1 MPAVREERSL
11 GELVRELT
19 AETRSLL
26 RKEIELAKA
35 ETAEKISFLG
45 GRAGEL
51 ALGGVIVLIG
61 GLVLM
66 AAAVTGLTALLDL
79 FMSTELAAFVAPLL
93 LGGGLAFVGWGK
105 VQAALARIRS
115 EGLAPRLTTRTL
127 KENKTWL
134 EEKTQ

>member
-1 MPAVREERSL
+1 MPAVRDERSL
-11 GELVRELT
+11 GELVREVA
-19 AETRSLL
+19 AEIRTLL

-35 ETAEKISFLG
+35 ETAEKVSFLG
-45 GRAGEL
+45 GRVGDM
-51 ALGGVIVLIG
+51 ALGGVIALMG

-93 LGGGLAFVGWGK
+93 LGGVLALVGWSK
-105 VQAALARIRS
+105 VQAALAKIRT
-115 EGLAPRLTTRTL
+115 EGLAPRLTTKTL
-127 KENKTWL
+127 KESKTWL